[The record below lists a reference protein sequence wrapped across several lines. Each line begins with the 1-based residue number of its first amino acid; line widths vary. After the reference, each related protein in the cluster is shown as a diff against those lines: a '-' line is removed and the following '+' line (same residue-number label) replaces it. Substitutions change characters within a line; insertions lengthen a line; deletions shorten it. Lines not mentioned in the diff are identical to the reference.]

1 MNRLLRYES
10 SESRCLSSS
19 LKWSDLLFVI
29 LPADVVGG
37 ISSSAVVLTQ
47 CIWPSDIINN
57 LRAEM
62 TSHPKVRIL
71 RLQGKKEKEW
81 QNSGDLLDGERRDI
95 CWQFLQQEIHVTNA
109 KITKWT
115 DFGRYLVSLSSVQ
128 YNQRFSVIKIRPH
141 TDAKTDLHIERVKKH
156 LDSYYKI
163 CKFFQTHISHNIF
176 QTSMRQNMPNTFL
189 RKKNN
194 FLLKRNN
201 SIQVLFKFWSTF
213 LLKSFG
219 AKIRLLP
226 VHSVWKSPKMSHL
239 NFCIFHQFLS
249 Y

>member
-1 MNRLLRYES
+1 MLLGV
-10 SESRCLSSS
+10 
-19 LKWSDLLFVI
+19 LLASV
-29 LPADVVGG
+29 L
-37 ISSSAVVLTQ
+37 LTQ

-115 DFGRYLVSLSSVQ
+115 DFRIWFHSLKQTQ

-141 TDAKTDLHIERVKKH
+141 TDVKLLRVERRKTTYILSRGEETPRLI
-156 LDSYYKI
+156 L
-163 CKFFQTHISHNIF
+163 
-176 QTSMRQNMPNTFL
+176 QNMQIFSNTHFTQHFSNINEAKHAKHIF
-189 RKKNN
+189 KKE
-194 FLLKRNN
+194 K
-201 SIQVLFKFWSTF
+201 Q
-213 LLKSFG
+213 
-219 AKIRLLP
+219 LP
-226 VHSVWKSPKMSHL
+226 P
-239 NFCIFHQFLS
+239 
-249 Y
+249 